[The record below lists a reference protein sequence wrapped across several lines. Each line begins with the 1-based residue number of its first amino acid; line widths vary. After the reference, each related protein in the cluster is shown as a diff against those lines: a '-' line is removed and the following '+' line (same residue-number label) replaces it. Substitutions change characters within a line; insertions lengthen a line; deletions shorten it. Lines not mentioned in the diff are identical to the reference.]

1 LPGLRVSV
9 WLFFFLVILGRHS
22 HRLCS
27 VFIFVRY
34 LRDSLLPPSGSFTGS
49 RASCRFIPR
58 LQVPWVLVFPFPA
71 DPFCCSGCSSCCGL
85 ISGFRA
91 SEARPGVEFLTCR
104 PSCCFLFSPISVSA
118 CLHLLSRDLFSP
130 FCFLLLLS
138 HRAARTTI
146 PCRFFASH
154 RAAVLVS

>member
-85 ISGFRA
+85 ISRFRA

-118 CLHLLSRDLFSP
+118 VCTCSAGICFPHFVFSW
-130 FCFLLLLS
+130 S
-138 HRAARTTI
+138 
-146 PCRFFASH
+146 
-154 RAAVLVS
+154 